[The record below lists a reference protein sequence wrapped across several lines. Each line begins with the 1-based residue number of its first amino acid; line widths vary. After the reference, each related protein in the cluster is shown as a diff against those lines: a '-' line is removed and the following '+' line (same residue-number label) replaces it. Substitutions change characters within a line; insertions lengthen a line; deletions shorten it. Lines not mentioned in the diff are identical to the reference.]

1 MMNNSMIKIAKR
13 QKTKK
18 TIKVKTLRLFKE
30 IAKIL
35 SPPPKLTVSE
45 WADQHRKLSPESS
58 AEPGQ
63 WRTDRAPY
71 QKEIMDAVSD
81 PEVEKIV
88 VMCSSQIGK
97 TEIQLNIIG
106 YHIDYDPAPI
116 MVVMPTESL
125 AKGFSKKRLATMI
138 RDTPNIKEKV
148 TESKSRDSD
157 NTILEKGFPGGYVVM
172 VGANSPTNLSSR
184 PIRILLADE
193 VDRFPFS
200 AGNEGDPLSLAEK
213 RTTTFH
219 NRKKIFVSTP
229 TEKETSRI
237 EAEFE
242 TSSKEEW
249 QLACPMCGRYQP
261 LAWAQIRFEDTTM
274 ECRYCK
280 ERFTEF
286 EWKEQPGKWVAEK
299 PEITNVRGFHLNAL
313 ASPWERWSTII
324 DNFRDAKAKGKD
336 VLKTWV
342 NTTLGESWEDQ
353 EGEMADE
360 EVLLKRRERYGCEL
374 PEKVLYLTAGVDV
387 QDDRLE
393 IEVVGWSHNFE
404 SWGIEYRQF
413 MGDPTN
419 DLVWNDLD
427 QFLLKEFSFEDGNKL
442 MIACCCID
450 SGYNATDVYKFC
462 KKREHRR
469 IFAVKGKGGYGIPFI
484 SKPSRT
490 NSYKCAL
497 FTLGVD
503 EGKSKLIS
511 RLRVQFEEEP
521 GYCHFPIESGRGYD
535 QYYFKAITSER
546 RVVKWSKGRRQFEW
560 IKKKSGA
567 RNEALDLR
575 NYATAAV
582 EIMNPP
588 FEVLEKTIK
597 NRGNSPTVGRDTKNT
612 RRGVVNKGIQI

>member
-1 MMNNSMIKIAKR
+1 MTAKTKKNT
-13 QKTKK
+13 KTKK
-18 TIKVKTLRLFKE
+18 TIKAKTLRLFKE
-30 IAKIL
+30 IARIL

-45 WADQHRKLSPESS
+45 WADQYRKLSSESS

-88 VMCSSQIGK
+88 VMCSSQVGK

-116 MVVMPTESL
+116 MVVMPTELL
-125 AKGFSKKRLATMI
+125 AKAFSKKRLATMI
-138 RDTPNIKEKV
+138 RDTPAIKDKIS
-148 TESKSRDSD
+148 ESKSRDGD

-193 VDRFPFS
+193 VDRFPLS

-219 NRKKIFVSTP
+219 NKKKIFVSTP
-229 TEKETSRI
+229 TDKETSRI
-237 EAEFE
+237 EVEFE
-242 TSSKEEW
+242 ASSKEEW
-249 QLACPMCGRYQP
+249 NLACPMCGRYQP
-261 LAWAQIRFEDTTM
+261 LSWSQIRFDDETM
-274 ECRYCK
+274 ECKYCK
-280 ERFTEF
+280 ERFSEF
-286 EWKEQPGKWVAEK
+286 EWKEQPGIWIPSK

-313 ASPWERWSTII
+313 ASPWERWGTII
-324 DNFRDAKAKGKD
+324 DNFREAKAKGKE

-360 EVLLKRRERYGCEL
+360 EALLKRRERYGCEL
-374 PEKVLYLTAGVDV
+374 PDKVLIITAGVDV

-413 MGDPTN
+413 MGDTTN
-419 DLVWNDLD
+419 DMVWKDLD
-427 QFLLKEFSFEDGNKL
+427 QYLMKEFSFEDGNKL
-442 MIACCCID
+442 MISCCCVD
-450 SGYNATDVYKFC
+450 SGYNASDVYKFC

-469 IFAVKGKGGYGIPFI
+469 IFAIKGKGGYGIPFI
-484 SKPSRT
+484 GKPTRS
-490 NSYKCAL
+490 NKEKCAL

-503 EGKSKLIS
+503 AGKSKLIS
-511 RLRVQFEEEP
+511 RLKVQFEEET

-535 QYYFKAITSER
+535 QYYFKALTSER
-546 RVVKWSKGRRQFEW
+546 RVVKYSKGERQFEW
-560 IKKKSGA
+560 KKKKSGA

-582 EIMNPP
+582 EILNPP
-588 FEVLEKTIK
+588 FDVLEKTIK
-597 NRGNSPTVGRDTKNT
+597 NKPNQNIRVDNSQKP
-612 RRGVVNKGIQI
+612 RRGVVNRGIEI